1 MKARPLRSALFT
13 PGTEA
18 ARLRKAV
25 ESGAD
30 LCIFDLEDSVPP
42 GRIDEARRTVA
53 AALEE
58 LQGRARI
65 WVRVHPALNP
75 AMVEDVAALPLAKA
89 DGVMIPKAGGAA
101 EVATVRNAVRASQ
114 GTPEL
119 PLIPIIE
126 SAAGVLNAF
135 EIATSQDVLCLAFGR
150 FDLGADLGVDP
161 DRETSPALLA
171 ARATLVLSSTAAG
184 LQRALDSP
192 WLKIKDLDGLRQAA
206 AGARADG
213 FGGMLL
219 IHPSHVPIVN
229 EVFSPTADEIAWAR
243 DILASAERATGEGR
257 GAYAREGAMVDE
269 AIVRRARAILEQES
283 QPAPRASGA

>member
-58 LQGRARI
+58 LQGRAPI
-65 WVRVHPALNP
+65 WVRVHSALNP

-161 DRETSPALLA
+161 DRETRLALA
-171 ARATLVLSSTAAG
+171 EDQGPR
-184 LQRALDSP
+184 
-192 WLKIKDLDGLRQAA
+192 WAA
-206 AGARADG
+206 AGCRRGAGRWIRRHAAHPSVARAHRQRG
-213 FGGMLL
+213 LL
-219 IHPSHVPIVN
+219 SN
-229 EVFSPTADEIAWAR
+229 
-243 DILASAERATGEGR
+243 
-257 GAYAREGAMVDE
+257 
-269 AIVRRARAILEQES
+269 RR
-283 QPAPRASGA
+283 